1 MTINLNPIFP
11 EAILETKLDINPE
24 WLEFVK
30 SVDYKRN
37 QPNNGYVSNNFEI
50 LEEEKLS
57 LLKENIN
64 NVIKKYTQE
73 HLKISNKFKITCS
86 WAMKHT
92 KNDFA
97 QPHLH
102 KNSILS
108 GIFYL
113 QAKQGSGDLIFSRT
127 NFLSDTFSFDR
138 INDNIIN
145 TNNVV
150 FKVYDGLLLIFPS
163 RIKHGTFPMPF
174 DNYERICLAFN
185 TFITDKIGYDD
196 TKINLKGDI

>member
-1 MTINLNPIFP
+1 
-11 EAILETKLDINPE
+11 
-24 WLEFVK
+24 
-30 SVDYKRN
+30 
-37 QPNNGYVSNNFEI
+37 
-50 LEEEKLS
+50 
-57 LLKENIN
+57 
-64 NVIKKYTQE
+64 
-73 HLKISNKFKITCS
+73 
-86 WAMKHT
+86 MKHT

-174 DNYERICLAFN
+174 DNYERICLSFN

-196 TKINLKGDI
+196 TKINFKEN

>member
-30 SVDYKRN
+30 NIEYKRN
-37 QPNNGYVSNNFEI
+37 IPNNGHISKNFEI
-50 LEEEKLS
+50 LEEKKLS

-64 NVIKKYTQE
+64 NIIKKYTE
-73 HLKISNKFKITCS
+73 DYLKISNKFKITCS
-86 WAMKHT
+86 WVNKHT

-102 KNSILS
+102 KNSIIS

-113 QAKQGSGDLIFSRT
+113 QTKQGSGDLIFSRT
-127 NFLSDTFSFDR
+127 NFLSDTFSFDI

-174 DNYERICLAFN
+174 DNYERICLSFN

-196 TKINLKGDI
+196 TKINFKEN

>member
-1 MTINLNPIFP
+1 MTIKLNPIFA
-11 EAILETKLDINPE
+11 EAILETKLDVKLE
-24 WLEFVK
+24 WIDFVK
-30 SVDYKRN
+30 NIEYKRN
-37 QPNNGYVSNNFEI
+37 TSNNGHVSKNFEI

-64 NVIKKYTQE
+64 NIIKKYTE
-73 HLKISNKFKITCS
+73 DYLKISNKFKITSS

-102 KNSILS
+102 KNSIIS
-108 GIFYL
+108 GVFYL
-113 QAKQGSGDLIFSRT
+113 QAKQGSGDLIFSR
-127 NFLSDTFSFDR
+127 NDFLSNTFSFDR

-145 TNNVV
+145 THNVM

-174 DNYERICLAFN
+174 DNYERICLSFN
-185 TFITDKIGYDD
+185 TFITDQIGHED
-196 TKINLKGDI
+196 TKLKGVV

>member
-37 QPNNGYVSNNFEI
+37 APNNGYVSKNFEI
-50 LEEEKLS
+50 LEEKKLS

-64 NVIKKYTQE
+64 NIIKKYTE
-73 HLKISNKFKITCS
+73 DYLKISNKFKITCS
-86 WAMKHT
+86 WVNKHT

-102 KNSILS
+102 KNSIIS

-113 QAKQGSGDLIFSRT
+113 QTKQGSGDLIFSRT

-174 DNYERICLAFN
+174 DNYERICLSFN

-196 TKINLKGDI
+196 TKINFKEN